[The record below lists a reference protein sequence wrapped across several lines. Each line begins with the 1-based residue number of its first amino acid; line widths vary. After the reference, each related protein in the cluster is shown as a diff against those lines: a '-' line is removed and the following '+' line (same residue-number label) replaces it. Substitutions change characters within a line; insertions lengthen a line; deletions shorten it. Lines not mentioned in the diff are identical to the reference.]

1 MKISGNT
8 ILITGGGTGIGLA
21 LARALLRQENEVIIC
36 GRRRDVLE
44 AAKAANP
51 QLHIRVAD
59 VTESESR
66 TALAEWIGKTFPRL
80 NVLVNNAGIQHL
92 FNFSGE
98 PSALTE
104 AEKEIATNLI
114 APIHLTSLLLPL
126 LTRQSAAA
134 IVNVSSGLGFTPL
147 ASMPVYC
154 ATKAALHSL
163 TMSLRHQLRKTSV
176 RVFEIIPPIV
186 ASELGRDHR
195 PPEAN
200 KAAMPA
206 DVAAVGIISALENNI
221 FEYALGDAEN
231 LRNKRDALFPI
242 MNKD

>member
-21 LARALLRQENEVIIC
+21 LARALLRHDNEVIIC

-44 AAKAANP
+44 AARAANP

-59 VTESESR
+59 VSDSESR
-66 TALAEWIGKTFPRL
+66 AALVEWVGKTFPRL
-80 NVLVNNAGIQHL
+80 NVLVNNAGVQYL
-92 FNFSGE
+92 FNFLGE
-98 PSALTE
+98 PSALTK
-104 AEKEIATNLI
+104 ADKEIATNLT
-114 APIHLTSLLLPL
+114 APIHLTSLFLPL
-126 LTRQSAAA
+126 LIKQKAAA
-134 IVNVSSGLGFTPL
+134 IVNASSGLGFTPL

-163 TMSLRHQLRKTSV
+163 TMSLRHQLRKTNV

-186 ASELGRDHR
+186 ASDLGKDHR

-200 KAAMPA
+200 KVAMPA
-206 DVAAVGIISALENNI
+206 DVAAAGIISALENDV
-221 FEYALGDAEN
+221 FECALGDAEN
-231 LRNKRDALFPI
+231 LRNKRDAFFSI